1 MKKLLVILFIL
12 PFCLNAQE
20 KDNFD
25 GIIKQKKIKNLT
37 RTVFYPNNPFEKA
50 FHIVSIT
57 CQNLDTKETFEL
69 THRSENA
76 LSALRFGK
84 YKFNLEY
91 NFKIEDFEDLVV
103 GSNQNSLS
111 PEKEKII
118 INKINNNLLE
128 LSSISIKIRKS
139 RSYINSPLFNQGD
152 NYYYLINDGNYIQFR
167 PRFSF
172 PDDDSKIEKNYLKFD
187 YSDPFEFRYI
197 YDGFAYTFRRF
208 LKKPQP
214 ALTFF
219 FDIENYHE
227 LVEPSFD
234 EFYIQ
239 N

>member
-1 MKKLLVILFIL
+1 MKKLLTILFIL

-20 KDNFD
+20 KNNFD
-25 GIIKQKKIKNLT
+25 GIIKQKIIKNLT

-57 CQNLDTKETFEL
+57 CQNLDTKELFEL
-69 THRSENA
+69 TQRSEKE
-76 LSALRFGK
+76 LTALRFGK

-91 NFKIEDFEDLVV
+91 KFNIEDFKDVAV
-103 GSNQNSLS
+103 GSNQNSIS

-118 INKINNNLLE
+118 IEKINNNLLE
-128 LSSISIKIRKS
+128 LSSISIKIRTA
-139 RSYINSPLFNQGD
+139 RSYINSPLFNQGG
-152 NYYYLINDGNYIQFR
+152 NYYLINDGNYIQFS

-172 PDDDSKIEKNYLKFD
+172 PDDDSQIEKNYLKFD
-187 YSDPFEFRYI
+187 YSDPFEFQYI
-197 YDGFAYTFRRF
+197 YEGFAYTFRRF

-214 ALTFF
+214 ALSFF

-227 LVEPSFD
+227 LVRPTFA
-234 EFYIQ
+234 EFYVQ

>member
-1 MKKLLVILFIL
+1 MKKMLIIVFIL

-20 KDNFD
+20 KNNFD

-37 RTVFYPNNPFEKA
+37 RTVFYPNSPFEKA

-76 LSALRFGK
+76 LSALRMGK

-91 NFKIEDFEDLVV
+91 NFNIEDFKDVAV

-118 INKINNNLLE
+118 IEKINNNLLE
-128 LSSISIKIRKS
+128 LSSISIKIR
-139 RSYINSPLFNQGD
+139 RSQSYVDSPLYTQQD
-152 NYYYLINDGNYIQFR
+152 NYYLINDGDYIIFR
-167 PRFSF
+167 PNYSF
-172 PDDDSKIEKNYLKFD
+172 PDYDSQIEKNYLKFD

-214 ALTFF
+214 TLSFF
-219 FDIENYHE
+219 FDIEKYYE
-227 LVEPSFD
+227 LVKPTFAK
-234 EFYIQ
+234 FYVQ